1 MFLPFLIG
9 KNMLTFF
16 LNSSFDLDQNLL
28 YCLLHPDPGRELPRY
43 NRKPD
48 SISEGQR
55 KTEDRDRPLQ
65 IGRWQV

>member
-16 LNSSFDLDQNLL
+16 LNSSFDFDQNLL
-28 YCLLHPDPGRELPRY
+28 YCMLHHDPGRELPRY
-43 NRKPD
+43 NLKPD